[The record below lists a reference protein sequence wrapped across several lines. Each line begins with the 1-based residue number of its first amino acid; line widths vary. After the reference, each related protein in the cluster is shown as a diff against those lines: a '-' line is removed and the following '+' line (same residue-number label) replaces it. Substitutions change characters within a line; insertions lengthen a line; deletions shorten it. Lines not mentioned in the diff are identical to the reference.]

1 MFNLKHVL
9 EGITNSIFVREEV
22 EALAAKRYE
31 ICSSCSK
38 NSKVIKDHIEK
49 GNTTVQGPY
58 YSTNRP
64 DEHCSMC
71 ACNIHA
77 KVRSLHT
84 ECPIGKWKAVANK
97 EEAAKIAAAID
108 DINQP

>member
-22 EALAAKRYE
+22 EALASVRYE
-31 ICSSCSK
+31 ICKGCSK
-38 NSKVIKDHIEK
+38 NSNNKYSSSVVFDP
-49 GNTTVQGPY
+49 GPY